1 MIAPLLHAKSPVA
14 PTTPATA
21 TRKAIPEWQ
30 LRKIQRELDLCRR
43 LMHASREAARRSER
57 DRKSTM
63 PLFATRGGGTARGA
77 PQTGHLS
84 TERRCA
90 PRIPGALR

>member
-1 MIAPLLHAKSPVA
+1 MIAPVPHARPLIAS
-14 PTTPATA
+14 TTKTH
-21 TRKAIPEWQ
+21 TAIPEWQ
-30 LRKIQRELDLCRR
+30 LCRVQRELDLCRR

-84 TERRCA
+84 TERRRA